1 MAATRSTEAA
11 ERAGAISWLQP
22 ALPAAE
28 QPAAVDVGAEAAL
41 EAEDLARVEAEIMG
55 AIACEMEAAG
65 SEEEEDFDQID

>member
-1 MAATRSTEAA
+1 M
-11 ERAGAISWLQP
+11 
-22 ALPAAE
+22 
-28 QPAAVDVGAEAAL
+28 DVGAEAAL